1 MMYWIHPDHPDA
13 SQSFSYCLSSMLRRY
28 NRKKRPLI
36 FVCIGTPSIL
46 GDCLGPVIGS
56 ILSEAFPA
64 DTKYPTEI
72 YGTLDAPVHA
82 LNFQNTCREIKKRH
96 QEPFIIAI
104 DAALGNASQSGF
116 ILLKK
121 GPLCPGKGVGKKLP
135 PIGHLQIAGVFQDIF
150 APAAGLEMARF
161 SRCISQ
167 GILKLHPALQCPQQS
182 NLINVLKVP
191 ADGNTAGNPAHLN
204 PGRLD

>member
-1 MMYWIHPDHPDA
+1 M
-13 SQSFSYCLSSMLRRY
+13 
-28 NRKKRPLI
+28 
-36 FVCIGTPSIL
+36 
-46 GDCLGPVIGS
+46 
-56 ILSEAFPA
+56 SEAFPA

-82 LNFQNTCREIKKRH
+82 LNFQNTFREIKKRH